1 MSRFL
6 NASTLVWCATSL
18 FVALI
23 ILVPMYYLVVS
34 SLGGQQGD
42 INTYVRVLSS
52 PGTVSAIT
60 NTLIYVFG
68 VAVLSVL
75 IGVPLAFLVERI
87 NIHPIAAKALRL
99 SIIASV
105 IVPGFLM
112 AMAYVNLLGPNA
124 GTINLFLRDV
134 LSLDISRGP
143 LDIFSVWGVLLLGTQ
158 SAVAFVFLVTSASLA
173 KMNPELEE
181 AAAIAGESS
190 LGTVARITLPLIRNA
205 IYAGALVSLASAL
218 TDYGIPHMLGFTV
231 LTLRI
236 REYMLTGDFAGAAAI
251 SVLVVLFA
259 LLVLAIYRK
268 SMSNSNFAIVSGKGF
283 HPRKFDIGRWSWPL
297 NAFAYFYVFITVV
310 LPIYGLVSVSLLQRL
325 GGGVSWD
332 NLTLNHYYNILFRDS
347 FALNAFTNSVLLS
360 AATAVTAAMLA
371 LIIGYLVVRK
381 RNVLTAALDYLS
393 VIPLGISGTALAVAI
408 IMTVTN
414 PPFAAFSLYGTLWVL
429 FIAYFIRNFPL
440 AIRPIQTT
448 LSQLSTE
455 LEEAAYLSGATWLHT
470 LRTILA
476 PLVGPG
482 IIAGAVLVFLGSLT
496 EVSASIILRHIGT
509 DTIATAIL
517 DIWDS
522 GGGYQQASA
531 FAVCIFFVMVL
542 IALAPQVLMRKASV
556 NNDQ

>member
-1 MSRFL
+1 MSRFI
-6 NASTLVWCATSL
+6 NASTLVWFATSL

-23 ILVPMYYLVVS
+23 ILVPIYYLLS
-34 SLGGQQGD
+34 SSFGGMHGNFD
-42 INTYVRVLSS
+42 NYIRVLSS
-52 PGTVSAIT
+52 PGTISSVV
-60 NTLIYVFG
+60 NTLIYVLG

-87 NIHPIAAKALRL
+87 NINPVAAQALRL
-99 SIIASV
+99 SIIASI

-124 GTINLFLRDV
+124 GTINLLLRDV
-134 LSLDISRGP
+134 LSLDITRGP
-143 LDIFSVWGVLLLGTQ
+143 LDVFSIWGVLLLGTQ

-181 AAAIAGESS
+181 AAAIAGESN
-190 LGTVARITLPLIRNA
+190 LGTVARITLPLVRNA

-236 REYMLTGDFAGAAAI
+236 REYMLTGDFAGAAAV

-259 LLVLAIYRK
+259 LLVLAVYRK
-268 SMSNSNFAIVSGKGF
+268 STGKGNFAIVSGKGF
-283 HPRKFDIGRWSWPL
+283 HPRKFDIGLWSWPL
-297 NAFAYFYVFITVV
+297 NVFAYFYVFITVL
-310 LPIYGLVSVSLLQRL
+310 LPVYGLISVSLLQRL
-325 GGGVSWD
+325 GDGVSLD
-332 NLTLNHYYNILFRDS
+332 NLTLNHYYNVLLRDN
-347 FALNAFTNSVLLS
+347 FALNAFTNSLLLS
-360 AATAVTAAMLA
+360 TATAVTAALLA
-371 LIIGYLVVRK
+371 LVIGYLVVRK

-393 VIPLGISGTALAVAI
+393 VMPLGIAGTALAVAI

-414 PPFAAFSLYGTLWVL
+414 PPFAALSLYGTLWVL

-448 LSQLSTE
+448 LSQISTE
-455 LEEAAYLSGATWLHT
+455 LEEAAYLSGASWLHT

-482 IIAGAVLVFLGSLT
+482 IIAGAILVFLGSLT

-517 DIWDS
+517 DIWDG

-531 FAVCIFFVMVL
+531 FAVCIFVVMVL
-542 IALAPQVLMRKASV
+542 IAVIPQFLMRKASA
-556 NNDQ
+556 NND